1 MRLRVRDRFP
11 LLVIAGLLVLA
22 ALGSFMFK
30 SARRGAFADRLS
42 TFRSEPD
49 GARALYLVLE
59 QQGLPVRRNQH
70 RLDLIDPGAPLVL
83 LGVRFD
89 AEHGDQ
95 QRAFD
100 GSDAGVD
107 AEEADADDEEV
118 EDVKARRLASLRA
131 PGIED
136 DEREKLLEHVRNG
149 ATVVYVPAG
158 WRSDPLL
165 QALEVELVRADRQ
178 LGVRTLVV
186 AQPTAFT
193 RGVEKVEAKVAAFLT
208 LPSGA
213 VPLLIDDALGEAVAG
228 VVPFGQGRFI
238 VIGAPDLA
246 MNQRLAVADN
256 ARFWS
261 SLIGALSAKRLLAP
275 HGDAEGPR
283 SPGTASTD
291 ASIDLARDERDPAQT
306 NHLEEAVGASHSA
319 RAARAA
325 SRGASGD
332 CARDDRHCAQQ
343 PVAFDEYHHGFTGE
357 RSMGEFA
364 ARYGLSYAIAQLLV
378 GVALWALA
386 LKRFGRPRSPPSE
399 VRVGSTDALFAT
411 SRLYQAGHHHAHAAS
426 AITQA
431 LAATLAT
438 RAGVSGRSTPTEIS
452 AALDARGRP
461 ALARALL
468 EVARHAAGATTDAD
482 LQTVAR
488 LAALART
495 MFDQPQ
501 RKQP

>member
-83 LGVRFD
+83 LGVRFE
-89 AEHGDQ
+89 AEHGHQ

-107 AEEADADDEEV
+107 AAEADADDE
-118 EDVKARRLASLRA
+118 DLDDSKARGLASLRA

-158 WRSDPLL
+158 WRDDPLL
-165 QALEVELVRADRQ
+165 QALEVELVRADRK

-186 AQPTAFT
+186 AQPTPFT
-193 RGVEKVEAKVAAFLT
+193 RGVEKLEAKVAAFLT

-213 VPLLIDDALGEAVAG
+213 VPLLIDDALGEPVAG

-261 SLIGALSAKRLLAP
+261 SLIGALSAKR
-275 HGDAEGPR
+275 
-283 SPGTASTD
+283 
-291 ASIDLARDERDPAQT
+291 
-306 NHLEEAVGASHSA
+306 
-319 RAARAA
+319 
-325 SRGASGD
+325 
-332 CARDDRHCAQQ
+332 

-386 LKRFGRPRSPPSE
+386 LKRFGRPRSPASE

-411 SRLYQAGHHHAHAAS
+411 SRLYQAGQHHAHAAA

-431 LAATLAT
+431 LATTLAT

-468 EVARHAAGATTDAD
+468 EVTRQAAGATTDAD